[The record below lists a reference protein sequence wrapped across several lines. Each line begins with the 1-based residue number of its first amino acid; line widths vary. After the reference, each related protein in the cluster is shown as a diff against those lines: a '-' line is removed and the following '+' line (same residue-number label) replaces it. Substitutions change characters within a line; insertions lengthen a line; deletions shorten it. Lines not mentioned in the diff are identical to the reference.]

1 MVGSDDVK
9 THGGTLRWTQRLN
22 GQFANLQYYLLV
34 RISTKNY
41 GGAKKIIEGRKDHKN
56 VSHVVSALHAI
67 FGGCR
72 HTTTYDYITSS

>member
-1 MVGSDDVK
+1 MDSTFKWPICKFAILFACADLDQK
-9 THGGTLRWTQRLN
+9 LR
-22 GQFANLQYYLLV
+22 
-34 RISTKNY
+34 
-41 GGAKKIIEGRKDHKN
+41 GAEKIIEGRKDHKN